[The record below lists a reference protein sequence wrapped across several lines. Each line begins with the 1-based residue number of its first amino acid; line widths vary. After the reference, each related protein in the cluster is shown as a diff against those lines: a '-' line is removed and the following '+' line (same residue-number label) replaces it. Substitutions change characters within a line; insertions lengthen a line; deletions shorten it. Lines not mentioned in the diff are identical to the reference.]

1 MIYTVFCVAI
11 EAAHQKESENFLLL
25 MSSAFRPRRRF
36 QQQRPNFRVSMI
48 IVNEKQEILLVQHKK
63 ANRYYWV
70 LPGGRI
76 EYGED
81 FAACAVRELKEE
93 ANLDIKFEKVVFLSE
108 AIAPDKSRHIIN
120 IYATAK
126 VLGGEMK
133 IGAEEILADVAYK
146 PILELDKVTL
156 YPPVAHEI
164 IKAYKEGFNNLRYLG
179 NLWV

>member
-1 MIYTVFCVAI
+1 
-11 EAAHQKESENFLLL
+11 
-25 MSSAFRPRRRF
+25 MSIPRFRGKKNIV
-36 QQQRPNFRVSMI
+36 QRPNFRVSVI
-48 IVNEKQEILLVQHKK
+48 LINEKQEILLVQHRKGT
-63 ANRYYWV
+63 RYYWV

-93 ANLDIKFEKVVFLSE
+93 TNLDIKFGKVVFLSE

-120 IYATAK
+120 IYATGEI
-126 VLGGEMK
+126 LGGELRVGDEPM
-133 IGAEEILADVAYK
+133 LADVGFR
-146 PILELDKVTL
+146 PIMELDKITL

-164 IKAYKEGFNNLRYLG
+164 IKAYKEDFSNLKYLG